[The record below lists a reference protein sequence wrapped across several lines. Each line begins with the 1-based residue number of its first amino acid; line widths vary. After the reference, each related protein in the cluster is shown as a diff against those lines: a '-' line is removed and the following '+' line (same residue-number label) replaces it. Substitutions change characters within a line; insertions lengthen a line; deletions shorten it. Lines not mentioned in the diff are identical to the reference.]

1 MDLKETTVT
10 APLLGTNGQQ
20 PALVETRLNSNRDI
34 TVALAA
40 VDGSPASNAAI
51 SVAIQI
57 AGKVP
62 VAVRGLYIVD
72 ERLITNPY
80 ANFQRELGFRAEPD
94 SSADLAC
101 LFQQRGNLALQWL
114 ADHCRT
120 AQIPVS
126 TEIFFGGVSELVL
139 KKAEQA
145 QLLIL
150 GRRGLGHAA
159 DPKHLGRNYRTIA
172 RRARIPLLVGGSQQ
186 GPIKRILLA
195 YNNSA
200 GSNRALTWAISFQ
213 QITMCQLT
221 VLAVAQ
227 ESDPSQDWTASI
239 QEQLDRRRRR
249 NYRLVSRVGRPADQ
263 IVAVAAEDQ
272 ADLIVVGRGSH
283 AAWLKRLTG
292 STVDRTLRNTDLPV
306 LIA

>member
-10 APLLGTNGQQ
+10 VSIQGTNGQQ
-20 PALVETRLNSNRDI
+20 PASVETRLNSNRNI
-34 TVALAA
+34 PVALAA
-40 VDGSPASNAAI
+40 VDGSPASNAAV
-51 SVAIQI
+51 SVAMQI
-57 AGKVP
+57 AGKSS

-80 ANFQRELGFRAEPD
+80 ANFQRELGSRAEPD
-94 SSADLAC
+94 SSADLVS
-101 LFQQRGNLALQWL
+101 LFQQRGNHTLQWL

-120 AQIPVS
+120 AQVPVS

-145 QLLIL
+145 QLLVL
-150 GRRGLGHAA
+150 GRRGWGHMA

-172 RRARIPLLVGGSQQ
+172 RRARIPLLIGGSQQ

-200 GSNRALTWAISFQ
+200 GSNRALAWAISFQ

-227 ESDPSQDWTASI
+227 DSSPSQGRMASI
-239 QEQLDRRRRR
+239 QEQLDRRRLRK
-249 NYRLVSRVGRPADQ
+249 YRLIGRVGRPADQ

-272 ADLIVVGRGSH
+272 ADLIVMGRGSH

-306 LIA
+306 LVA